1 MRLKSSQ
8 ASSKGFRREFKGKGK
23 GQGKDQTGKEICFSW
38 AKDQGAC
45 TGLSP
50 GSECKGKVKRVHKCM
65 HLLVTRVHQC
75 AVPEEVI
82 LKSFGKLGLRRHV
95 SDGFMGILGIRVF

>member
-8 ASSKGFRREFKGKGK
+8 ASSKGSGGSSKGKGK

-65 HLLVTRVHQC
+65 HCLSPGYTNAQC
-75 AVPEEVI
+75 P
-82 LKSFGKLGLRRHV
+82 KK
-95 SDGFMGILGIRVF
+95 